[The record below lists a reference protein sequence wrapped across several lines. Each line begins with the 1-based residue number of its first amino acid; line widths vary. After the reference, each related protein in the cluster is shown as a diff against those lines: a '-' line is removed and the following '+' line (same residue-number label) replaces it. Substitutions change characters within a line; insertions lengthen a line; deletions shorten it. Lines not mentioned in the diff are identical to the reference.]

1 MLLVQM
7 PSAAGA
13 LYEHYNRFT
22 EFDRHFSKYSKRYF
36 GAGFDWRYFKA
47 QAIAESGLQV
57 DACASRIPNSLA
69 ASRIEATLR
78 GA

>member
-1 MLLVQM
+1 MEVAARLLDTVFVEKQR
-7 PSAAGA
+7 SLTEAVTGGNVEAAITAWDEGRKKIVR
-13 LYEHYNRFT
+13 LN
-22 EFDRHFSKYSKRYF
+22 SV
-36 GAGFDWRYFKA
+36 
-47 QAIAESGLQV
+47 V